1 MPVNNYANI
10 QSLIADVLARTDLT
24 SQIQDSITLFEA
36 EASYELFRTRGT
48 ETRTIIVPSSP
59 TITTITGA
67 ASGTGGV
74 IQITYTPIST
84 NPTLATGNIVNI
96 QAVGGTTEANGSWVI
111 TVVDATDFT
120 LNGSVFANTYTSGGT
135 FQQDIGFC
143 TLPADY
149 MGWSRVT
156 FTGVPQ
162 QDLEYVA
169 PGVFDQEFPSNFQ
182 PVIQTSIPEVFTVE
196 AGFLKI
202 LPPNP
207 TPIEFLYWQKTP
219 ALSASF
225 NWLATNR
232 PDAYVVGAL
241 EKLYGYWIKDFNQA
255 EAYGR
260 KKTEIFNQIKMQRF
274 REFNNLRIRADRSTY
289 GATP

>member
-1 MPVNNYANI
+1 MPVSSYATI
-10 QSLIADVLARTDLT
+10 QALIADVLARSDLS
-24 SQIQDSITLFEA
+24 SQTQDAITLFEA
-36 EASYELFRTRGT
+36 EAAYELFRTRGT
-48 ETRTIIVPSSP
+48 ETRTILVPSNPQSL
-59 TITTITGA
+59 TITGA
-67 ASGTGGV
+67 AAGTGGV
-74 IQITYTPIST
+74 IQITYTTIST

-96 QAVGGTTEANGSWVI
+96 QSVGGTTEADGSWVI
-111 TVVDATDFT
+111 TVVNSTNFT
-120 LNGSVFANTYTSGGT
+120 LNGSVFVNAYTSGGT
-135 FQQDIGFC
+135 IQQDLGFC
-143 TLPADY
+143 TLPSDY

-169 PGVFDQEFPSNFQ
+169 PGVFDQEFPTNFQ
-182 PVIQTSIPEVFTVE
+182 PVITTSIPEVFTVE

-202 LPPNP
+202 LPVNP
-207 TPIEFLYWQKTP
+207 TPLEFLYWQKTP
-219 ALSASF
+219 ALSSSF

>member
-10 QSLIADVLARTDLT
+10 QALIADTLARSDLT

-36 EASYELFRTRGT
+36 EAASELFRTRGT
-48 ETRTIIVPSSP
+48 ETRTIVVPSNP
-59 TITTITGA
+59 QALTITGA
-67 ASGTGGV
+67 ASSGGL
-74 IQITYTPIST
+74 IQITYTTIST

-96 QAVGGTTEANGSWVI
+96 QSIGGTTEADGSWVI
-111 TVVDATDFT
+111 TVTGSNTFT
-120 LNGSVFANTYTSGGT
+120 LNGSVFVNTYTGGGT
-135 FQQDIGFC
+135 IQQDMGFC
-143 TLPADY
+143 TLPSDY
-149 MGWSRVT
+149 LGWSRVT
-156 FTGVPQ
+156 FTGNPQ
-162 QDLEYVA
+162 GDLEYVA
-169 PGVFDQEFPSNFQ
+169 PAIWDEEFPTNYQ
-182 PVIQTSIPEVFTVE
+182 PVIATSIPRVFTVE

-202 LPPNP
+202 LPVNP
-207 TPIEFLYWQKTP
+207 TPLEFLYWAKTP
-219 ALSASF
+219 ALANSF

-255 EAYGR
+255 EATGR

-274 REFNNLRIRADRSTY
+274 REFSNLRIRIDRSTY

>member
-1 MPVNNYANI
+1 MPVNNYVNI
-10 QSLIADVLARTDLT
+10 QALIADVLARSDLT
-24 SQIQDSITLFEA
+24 SQITDAITLFEA
-36 EASYELFRTRGT
+36 EAASELFRTRGT
-48 ETRTIIVPSSP
+48 ETRTILVPSNP
-59 TITTITGA
+59 ALLTVTGA
-67 ASGTGGV
+67 ASSGGL

-96 QAVGGTTEANGSWVI
+96 QSVGGTTEAAGSWVI
-111 TVVDATDFT
+111 TVTSPTTFT
-120 LNGSVFANTYTSGGT
+120 LNGSVFVNAYAGGGT
-135 FQQDIGFC
+135 IQQDLGFC

-149 MGWSRVT
+149 LGWSRVT
-156 FTGVPQ
+156 FTGNPQ
-162 QDLEYVA
+162 TDLEYVA
-169 PGVFDQEFPSNFQ
+169 PGVFDQEFPTNFQ
-182 PVIQTSIPEVFTVE
+182 PVITTSIPEVFTVE

-202 LPPNP
+202 LPVNP
-207 TPIEFLYWQKTP
+207 IPLEFLYWQKTP
-219 ALSASF
+219 ALSGSF

-241 EKLYGYWIKDFNQA
+241 EKIYGYWIKDFNQA